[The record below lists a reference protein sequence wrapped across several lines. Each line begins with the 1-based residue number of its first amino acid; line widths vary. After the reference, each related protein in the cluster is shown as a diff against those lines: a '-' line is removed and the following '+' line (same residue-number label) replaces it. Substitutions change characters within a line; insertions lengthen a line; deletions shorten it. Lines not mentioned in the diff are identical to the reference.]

1 MKLESLKLMKCPYC
15 GSDFHLGEIYRENNI
30 EIIDGIVLCECNE
43 YPILDGILFLKAG
56 HMNNY
61 LRILMGEGKIQQ
73 AVKVAIEKFGER
85 FCELDNI
92 LRLKGLYGRFLGNL
106 LSIIVKTRA
115 NLNYNK
121 YSDDNIPFCSMLGN
135 GSFDIYLKNRFSA
148 DTFWSLYPFIPLIK
162 ERRERILDLSCGMG
176 HSSFILST
184 YLKPDELICA
194 DYSFR
199 NLYLAKKYFVED
211 VALVCL
217 DANHSLPF
225 KDGIFSSIIMLDA
238 FHYIRGQSSLA
249 KEMER
254 VIPPSGLLL
263 LLHLHNKLE
272 ENLAAG
278 QPLTPN
284 GWSNLFQN
292 MRLKLLP
299 EKSVVEDFVYRNKID
314 LVKDY
319 SQADLNS
326 SDALVIV
333 GGGNTSNLY
342 IHQDIWA
349 SILDNKDNL
358 IINPCYTIERK
369 GDSVILIRKFPSES
383 FKNEYHLM
391 KNYLPEEC
399 IINGMAAKA
408 ITGRTLDISSIKFS
422 EYDQLLIEDLM
433 RKFVIIN
440 VPKNYI

>member
-1 MKLESLKLMKCPYC
+1 MKLDSLKLMKCPYC
-15 GSDFHLGEIYRENNI
+15 GSDLSLGEVYRENNMD
-30 EIIDGIVLCECNE
+30 IIDGFVLCGCNK

-56 HMNNY
+56 HKNNKIK
-61 LRILMGEGKIQQ
+61 ILMVEGKIRQ
-73 AVKVAIEKFGER
+73 AVKVAMDKSEER
-85 FCELDNI
+85 FWELDHF
-92 LRLKGLYGRFLGNL
+92 LRLNGIYGQFFGDL

-115 NLNYNK
+115 NLNYKK

-135 GSFDIYLKNRFSA
+135 NPFDIYLKNRFSA
-148 DTFWSLYPFIPLIK
+148 DSFWSLYPFIPLIK

-176 HSSFILST
+176 HSSFLLST
-184 YLKPDELICA
+184 YVRPKELICA

-211 VALVCL
+211 AALVCL

-238 FHYIRGQSSLA
+238 FHYIKGQSSLA
-249 KEMER
+249 REMER
-254 VIPPSGLLL
+254 VISLPGLLL
-263 LLHLHNKLE
+263 LLHLHNKLK

-278 QPLTPN
+278 QPLTPD
-284 GWSNLFQN
+284 GWINLFQN
-292 MRLKLLP
+292 VPFKLLP
-299 EKSVVEDFVYRNKID
+299 EKSVVEDFIYRNKIN

-319 SQADLNS
+319 SKDDLNS
-326 SDALVIV
+326 SDALVII
-333 GGGNTSNLY
+333 GGGNNSNLY
-342 IHQDIWA
+342 IHQDVWVN
-349 SILDNKDNL
+349 ILENKNNL

-369 GDSVILIRKFPSES
+369 VDSVILSRKYPSES
-383 FKNEYHLM
+383 FKNEYPLM
-391 KNYLPEEC
+391 KKYLPEEC

-408 ITGRTLDISSIKFS
+408 ITGRNLDINSIKFS
-422 EYDQLLIEDLM
+422 EYDQLRIEELM